1 MTQPTSPHYI
11 PFFGLLDR
19 IYRLY
24 LNRRAH
30 LATLTLNLR
39 ILPPV
44 AFLLLDEAT
53 PDILPEGMACGD
65 SETFRVIVATRSS
78 IAVAVAATAAT
89 AAAAITATATV
100 ATVATVVANAAASVT
115 AIFGWCEIKRVRY
128 GWRIKG

>member
-1 MTQPTSPHYI
+1 
-11 PFFGLLDR
+11 
-19 IYRLY
+19 
-24 LNRRAH
+24 
-30 LATLTLNLR
+30 
-39 ILPPV
+39 
-44 AFLLLDEAT
+44 
-53 PDILPEGMACGD
+53 MACGD